1 MQPYNSKSREHST
14 IYAYVD
20 TKGQMCRHLQ
30 STNKTKKMH
39 LINTMS
45 VHGII

>member
-30 STNKTKKMH
+30 STNKTKK
-39 LINTMS
+39 NAS
-45 VHGII
+45 N